1 MNFATKVAIY
11 YWLIG
16 IATAIIIT
24 ICTTF
29 YMHGMS
35 IEQSTIVMRDFFSQ
49 GLITVCCLGTIGL
62 FVALLYSLNKDKQDT
77 NVIKLKQRE

>member
-1 MNFATKVAIY
+1 MNSATKFAIC

-16 IATAIIIT
+16 IAVAIIIA

-49 GLITVCCLGTIGL
+49 GLIVVCCLGTIGL
-62 FVALLYSLNKDKQDT
+62 FFALLYSLNKDKQGT
-77 NVIKLKQRE
+77 SIIKPK